1 MAFQHQC
8 RRAQK
13 SEVRAQP
20 QQDEDEGEVE
30 DFHSMQASDSGG
42 ARQCESDRQ
51 AAFSQVDL
59 FEALGGGWQD
69 DGSLHL
75 HLSV

>member
-1 MAFQHQC
+1 
-8 RRAQK
+8 
-13 SEVRAQP
+13 
-20 QQDEDEGEVE
+20 
-30 DFHSMQASDSGG
+30 MQASDSGG